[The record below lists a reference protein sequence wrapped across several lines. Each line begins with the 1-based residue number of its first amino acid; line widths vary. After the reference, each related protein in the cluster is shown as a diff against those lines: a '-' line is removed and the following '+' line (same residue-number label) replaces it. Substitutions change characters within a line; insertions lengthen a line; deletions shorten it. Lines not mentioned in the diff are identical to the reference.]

1 MLTDEQLKDLC
12 GKMNVPLEGVYFK
25 DELPR
30 KLKYNCAYI
39 INLENSVDKDGDEN
53 EGTHWTTLQVA
64 KYPNGKIEPIF
75 FCPYGAPPSESV
87 IKFVKDGCGKY
98 LPYTKRDIQS
108 LMNNACG
115 WFCCAFLHYIN
126 AYPQRTKDLYQDC
139 EQFLDFFD
147 DLNVSVDWKKNEYLL
162 KHFFQSSDPALRKA
176 IDVISPTNHITE
188 EDEKNHFKVPI
199 TTRMI

>member
-1 MLTDEQLKDLC
+1 MDS
-12 GKMNVPLEGVYFK
+12 Y
-25 DELPR
+25 
-30 KLKYNCAYI
+30 
-39 INLENSVDKDGDEN
+39 
-53 EGTHWTTLQVA
+53 GTI
-64 KYPNGKIEPIF
+64 YPE
-75 FCPYGAPPSESV
+75 A
-87 IKFVKDGCGKY
+87 VKQFIGRDI
-98 LPYTKRDIQS
+98 PYTKKDIQS
-108 LMNNACG
+108 LMGNACG
-115 WFCCAFLHYIN
+115 FFCLAFLHYIN

-147 DLNVSVDWKKNEYLL
+147 DLNVSVDWKKNEFLL